1 MGDKKYNM
9 AMRRCKMPRTGR
21 PKSEKPLDQKI
32 SIRFTQE
39 EYSILV
45 EYAQN
50 HNMAVT
56 QVIRLCLQEN
66 ILKRQ

>member
-1 MGDKKYNM
+1 
-9 AMRRCKMPRTGR
+9 MPRTGR
-21 PKSEKPLDQKI
+21 PKIEKPLDQKI

-56 QVIRLCLQEN
+56 QVIRLCLQES
-66 ILKRQ
+66 ILKKQ